1 MHLSKPIR
9 WNSLYTQWM
18 ENLMLKKLITLF
30 KLGRK
35 IAKSDILNITSK
47 FQEPPIAVKILFKI
61 LSFSFSPKRQIH
73 TQKDEGERLSSS
85 LESMGTTFIKL
96 GQFLATR
103 PDIIGEELSEKLE
116 NLQDRLPP
124 FSLNQTKEIIKND
137 LGDDTYNS
145 IINLSEPVAAASIAQ
160 VHKAQINDGGT
171 LKDVAIKILRPN
183 IKKMFNEEIDA
194 MMLFAFLVESFIK
207 KTKRLKL
214 VEVVFLL
221 KEITNLEM
229 DLRFEAAAANE
240 YAENTI
246 NDVGFKVP
254 QIYWNF
260 TSENVMT
267 LDWVDGISIRETI
280 ELKKRN
286 FNTEKIAE
294 NIIQNFLRHAV
305 RDGFFHADMHQG
317 NIFIDNN
324 GHIVPIDF
332 GIMGRLDKM
341 SKRFLAEILFGFIQR
356 DYRKVAE
363 VHLVAG
369 LVPKEVP
376 IDDLAQA
383 LRSIGEPIFGQAVK
397 DISGGKLLKQLF
409 DVTEKF
415 NMQTQPQLLMLQK
428 TMVVVE
434 GVARKL
440 NPNTNIWTTS
450 KPVLESWL
458 KETKDPITT
467 INETLQNTSEVIK
480 RLPEF
485 PEIMDKASQALTY
498 LASGQIP
505 PNSNSYTALNT
516 KKLEMT
522 AFRNRSII
530 GLLVLVIFGLLVF

>member
-1 MHLSKPIR
+1 MI
-9 WNSLYTQWM
+9 
-18 ENLMLKKLITLF
+18 KKIITLF

-35 IAKSDILNITSK
+35 VAKSDILSITSK
-47 FQEPPIAVKILFKI
+47 FQKPPLAIKVLFKI
-61 LSFSFSPKRQIH
+61 LSFSFSHKKEINLD
-73 TQKDEGERLSSS
+73 KDEGERLSDS

-103 PDIIGEELSEKLE
+103 PDIIGEDLSKKLE
-116 NLQDRLPP
+116 NLQDKLPP
-124 FSLNQTKEIIKND
+124 FSIIQAKEIVKND

-160 VHKAQINDGGT
+160 VHKAQINDNGT
-171 LKDVAIKILRPN
+171 IKDVAIKILRPE
-183 IKKMFNEEIDA
+183 IKKIFNEEIDA
-194 MMLFAFLVESFIK
+194 MMLFAFFIESFIK

-240 YAENTI
+240 YAENTK
-246 NDVGFKVP
+246 NDVGFRVP

-267 LDWVDGISIRETI
+267 LDWVDGVSIRETE
-280 ELKKRN
+280 ELKKQN
-286 FNTEKIAE
+286 LNTEKIAE
-294 NIIQNFLRHAV
+294 DIIQNFLRHAV

-317 NIFIDNN
+317 NIFINNN
-324 GHIVPIDF
+324 GDIVPIDF

-363 VHLVAG
+363 VHLIAG
-369 LVPKEVP
+369 LVPKHVP

-397 DISGGKLLKQLF
+397 NISGGKLLKQLF

-450 KPVLESWL
+450 KPVLENWL
-458 KETKDPITT
+458 KETKDPMTT
-467 INETLQNTSEVIK
+467 INETLKNTSEVIK

-485 PEIMDKASQALTY
+485 PEIMDKANQALTY

-505 PNSNSYTALNT
+505 QNSNSYTALNT
-516 KKLEMT
+516 KKSEMI
-522 AFRNRSII
+522 AFRNQSII
-530 GLLVLVIFGLLVF
+530 GLLILVIFGLLVF

>member
-1 MHLSKPIR
+1 MI
-9 WNSLYTQWM
+9 
-18 ENLMLKKLITLF
+18 KKFIILF

-35 IAKSDILNITSK
+35 VAKSDILNIISK
-47 FQEPPIAVKILFKI
+47 FQEPPLAVRILFKI
-61 LSFSFSPKRQIH
+61 LSFSFTPKKPASFN
-73 TQKDEGERLSSS
+73 KDEGERLSNS

-103 PDIIGEELSEKLE
+103 PDIIGEELSKKLE
-116 NLQDRLPP
+116 NLQDKLPP
-124 FSLNQTKEIIKND
+124 FSLIEAKEIIKND
-137 LGDDTYNS
+137 LGEDSYNS

-160 VHKAQINDGGT
+160 VHKAQINDDGT
-171 LKDVAIKILRPN
+171 IKDVAIKILRPN
-183 IKKMFNEEIDA
+183 IKKIFNEEIDA
-194 MMLFAFLVESFIK
+194 MILFAFLIESFIK

-214 VEVVFLL
+214 IEVVFLL

-240 YAENTI
+240 YAENTK

-267 LDWVDGISIRETI
+267 LDWVEGISIRETE

-294 NIIQNFLRHAV
+294 DIIQNFLRHAV

-317 NIFIDNN
+317 NIFIDND
-324 GHIVPIDF
+324 GQIVPIDF

-363 VHLVAG
+363 VHLIAG

-383 LRSIGEPIFGQAVK
+383 LRSIGEPIFGQSVK
-397 DISGGKLLKQLF
+397 DISGGKLI
-409 DVTEKF
+409 
-415 NMQTQPQLLMLQK
+415 K
-428 TMVVVE
+428 T
-434 GVARKL
+434 
-440 NPNTNIWTTS
+440 
-450 KPVLESWL
+450 
-458 KETKDPITT
+458 
-467 INETLQNTSEVIK
+467 
-480 RLPEF
+480 
-485 PEIMDKASQALTY
+485 
-498 LASGQIP
+498 
-505 PNSNSYTALNT
+505 
-516 KKLEMT
+516 
-522 AFRNRSII
+522 II
-530 GLLVLVIFGLLVF
+530 

>member
-1 MHLSKPIR
+1 MV
-9 WNSLYTQWM
+9 
-18 ENLMLKKLITLF
+18 KKLIILF

-35 IAKSDILNITSK
+35 VAKSDILNIVSK
-47 FQEPPIAVKILFKI
+47 FQEPPLAIRIIFKI
-61 LSFSFSPKRQIH
+61 LSFSFF
-73 TQKDEGERLSSS
+73 QKKIVDIKIDEGERLSNS

-103 PDIIGEELSEKLE
+103 PDIIGDELSKKLE
-116 NLQDRLPP
+116 TLQDRLPP
-124 FSLNQTKEIIKND
+124 FPINQAKQIIKND
-137 LGDDTYNS
+137 LGQDTYNS
-145 IINLSEPVAAASIAQ
+145 ILNLSEPVAAASIAQ
-160 VHKAQINDGGT
+160 VHKAQINDNGT
-171 LKDVAIKILRPN
+171 IKDVAIKILRPN
-183 IKKMFNEEIDA
+183 IKKIFNEEIDA
-194 MMLFAFLVESFIK
+194 MMLFAFLIESIVK

-240 YAENTI
+240 YAENTK
-246 NDVGFKVP
+246 NDVGFRVP
-254 QIYWNF
+254 EIFWNY

-267 LDWVDGISIRETI
+267 LDWVEGISIRETS
-280 ELKKRN
+280 ELKERK
-286 FNTEKIAE
+286 FNTKKIAE
-294 NIIQNFLRHAV
+294 DIIQNFLRHAV

-317 NIFIDNN
+317 NIFIDEN

-332 GIMGRLDKM
+332 GIMGRLDKL

-356 DYRKVAE
+356 DYKKVAE
-363 VHLVAG
+363 VHLAAG

-376 IDDLAQA
+376 INDLAQA

-440 NPNTNIWTTS
+440 NPDTNIWTTS
-450 KPVLESWL
+450 KPVLENWL
-458 KETKDPITT
+458 KETKDPMTT
-467 INETLQNTSEVIK
+467 INETIQNTSEVIK

-485 PEIMDKASQALTY
+485 PQIMDKANQALTY

-505 PNSNSYTALNT
+505 NNSNSYNALNT
-516 KKLEMT
+516 KKSEMI
-522 AFRNRSII
+522 AFRNQSII
-530 GLLVLVIFGLLVF
+530 GFLVLVIFGLLVF

>member
-1 MHLSKPIR
+1 MI
-9 WNSLYTQWM
+9 
-18 ENLMLKKLITLF
+18 KKLITLF

-35 IAKSDILNITSK
+35 VAKSDILDITSK
-47 FQEPPIAVKILFKI
+47 FQQPPLFIKILFKI
-61 LSFSFSPKRQIH
+61 LSFSFSSRNN
-73 TQKDEGERLSSS
+73 TQENNNEGERLSKS
-85 LESMGTTFIKL
+85 LELMGTTFIKL

-103 PDIIGEELSEKLE
+103 PDIIGESLSKELE

-124 FSLNQTKEIIKND
+124 FSLNQAKKIIKDD
-137 LGDDTYNS
+137 LGINTYNS
-145 IINLSEPVAAASIAQ
+145 IIDLSEPVAAASIAQ
-160 VHKAQINDGGT
+160 VHKAKIDDNGII
-171 LKDVAIKILRPN
+171 KDVAIKILRPD
-183 IKKMFNEEIDA
+183 IKKIFNDEIDA
-194 MMLFAFLVESFIK
+194 IMLFAFLVESLIK

-240 YAENTI
+240 YAENTK
-246 NDVGFKVP
+246 NDIGFNVP
-254 QIYWNF
+254 KIYWNY

-267 LDWVDGISIRETI
+267 LDWVEGISIRETD
-280 ELKKRN
+280 ELKKRDV
-286 FNTEKIAE
+286 NTKKLAE
-294 NIIQNFLRHAV
+294 DIIQNFLRHAV

-317 NIFIDNN
+317 NILIDND

-356 DYRKVAE
+356 DYKKVAE
-363 VHLVAG
+363 VHLIAG
-369 LVPKEVP
+369 LVPKDVP
-376 IDDLAQA
+376 INDLAQA

-440 NPNTNIWTTS
+440 NPETNIWTTS
-450 KPVLESWL
+450 KPILENWL
-458 KETKDPITT
+458 KETKNPMTT
-467 INETLQNTSEVIK
+467 INETINSTSEVIK

-485 PEIMDKASQALTY
+485 PEIMDKANQALTF

-505 PNSNSYTALNT
+505 QNSNSYNALSD
-516 KKLEMT
+516 KRSEMVT
-522 AFRNRSII
+522 FRNQSII
-530 GLLVLVIFGLLVF
+530 GFLLLVILGLLVF

>member
-1 MHLSKPIR
+1 MI
-9 WNSLYTQWM
+9 
-18 ENLMLKKLITLF
+18 KKLITLF

-35 IAKSDILNITSK
+35 VAKSDILNIISK
-47 FQEPPIAVKILFKI
+47 FQEPPLIVKILFKI
-61 LSFSFSPKRQIH
+61 LSFSLSSTNQ
-73 TQKDEGERLSSS
+73 TNVNKDEGERLSST

-103 PDIIGEELSEKLE
+103 PDIIGEELSKKLE
-116 NLQDRLPP
+116 NLQDKLPP
-124 FSLNQTKEIIKND
+124 FSLIEAKNIIKND
-137 LGDDTYNS
+137 LGIDTYNS

-160 VHKAQINDGGT
+160 VHKAQINDDGVI
-171 LKDVAIKILRPN
+171 KDVAIKILRPN
-183 IKKMFNEEIDA
+183 IKKIFNEEIDA
-194 MMLFAFLVESFIK
+194 MMLFVFFIESIIK

-240 YAENTI
+240 YAENTK
-246 NDVGFKVP
+246 NDVGFRVP

-267 LDWVDGISIRETI
+267 LDWVDGVSIRENE

-286 FNTEKIAE
+286 LNTKKIAE
-294 NIIQNFLRHAV
+294 DIIQNFLRHAV

-317 NIFIDNN
+317 NIFIDND
-324 GHIVPIDF
+324 GQIVPIDF

-363 VHLVAG
+363 VHLIAG
-369 LVPKEVP
+369 LVPKDVP

-440 NPNTNIWTTS
+440 NPDTNIWTTS

-467 INETLQNTSEVIK
+467 FNETLQNTSEVIK

-485 PEIMDKASQALTY
+485 PEIMDKANQALTY

-505 PNSNSYTALNT
+505 QNSNSYSALNN
-516 KKLEMT
+516 KKIEMT
-522 AFRNRSII
+522 AFRNQSII
-530 GLLVLVIFGLLVF
+530 GLLVLVIFSLLVF

>member
-1 MHLSKPIR
+1 MI
-9 WNSLYTQWM
+9 
-18 ENLMLKKLITLF
+18 KKLITLF

-35 IAKSDILNITSK
+35 VAKSDILNVLSK
-47 FQEPPIAVKILFKI
+47 FHQPPLVIKILFKI
-61 LSFSFSPKRQIH
+61 LSFSFTSKNKAYLD
-73 TQKDEGERLSSS
+73 KDEGDRLSAS

-103 PDIIGEELSEKLE
+103 PDIIGEELSKKLE
-116 NLQDRLPP
+116 NLQDKLPP
-124 FSLNQTKEIIKND
+124 FPLIHAKEIIKND
-137 LGDDTYNS
+137 LGKVTYDS
-145 IINLSEPVAAASIAQ
+145 IINLSNPVAAASIAQ
-160 VHKAQINDGGT
+160 VHKAQINDSGT
-171 LKDVAIKILRPN
+171 IKDVAIKILRPN
-183 IKKMFNEEIDA
+183 IKKIFNEEIDA
-194 MMLFAFLVESFIK
+194 IMLFAFLIESFIK

-214 VEVVFLL
+214 IEVVFLL

-240 YAENTI
+240 YAENTK
-246 NDVGFKVP
+246 NDLGFRVP

-267 LDWVDGISIRETI
+267 LDWVDGVSIRETE
-280 ELKKRN
+280 ELKNRN
-286 FNTEKIAE
+286 LNTEKIAE
-294 NIIQNFLRHAV
+294 DIIQNFLRHAV

-341 SKRFLAEILFGFIQR
+341 NKRFLAEILFGFIQR

-363 VHLVAG
+363 VHLIAG

-450 KPVLESWL
+450 KPVLENWL
-458 KETKDPITT
+458 KQTKDPITT
-467 INETLQNTSEVIK
+467 ISETIQNTSEVIK

-485 PEIMDKASQALTY
+485 PKIMDKANQALTY

-505 PNSNSYTALNT
+505 QDSNSFTALNT
-516 KKLEMT
+516 KKLEMI
-522 AFRNRSII
+522 AFRNQSII
-530 GLLVLVIFGLLVF
+530 GILILVIFGLLVF

>member
-1 MHLSKPIR
+1 
-9 WNSLYTQWM
+9 
-18 ENLMLKKLITLF
+18 MLRKIITLF

-35 IAKSDILNITSK
+35 VAKSDILNIISK
-47 FQEPPIAVKILFKI
+47 FQEPPVAINILFKI
-61 LSFSFSPKRQIH
+61 LSFSFSQKKHIDSK
-73 TQKDEGERLSSS
+73 KDEGERLSSS
-85 LESMGTTFIKL
+85 LEAMGTTFIKL

-103 PDIIGEELSEKLE
+103 PDIIGEELSKKLE
-116 NLQDRLPP
+116 NLQDKLPP
-124 FSLNQTKEIIKND
+124 FSLMQAKEIIKND
-137 LGDDTYNS
+137 LGKDTYNS

-160 VHKAQINDGGT
+160 VHKAQINDEGT
-171 LKDVAIKILRPN
+171 IKDVAIKILRPD
-183 IKKMFNEEIDA
+183 IKKIFNEEIDA
-194 MMLFAFLVESFIK
+194 MMLFAFLIESFVK

-240 YAENTI
+240 YAENTK
-246 NDVGFKVP
+246 NDIGFKVP
-254 QIYWNF
+254 KIYWNF
-260 TSENVMT
+260 TSESVMT
-267 LDWVDGISIRETI
+267 LDWVDGVSIRETE

-286 FNTEKIAE
+286 LNTKKIAE
-294 NIIQNFLRHAV
+294 DIIQNFLRHAV

-317 NIFIDNN
+317 NIFIDRD
-324 GHIVPIDF
+324 GYIVPIDF
-332 GIMGRLDKM
+332 GIMGRLDKL

-363 VHLVAG
+363 VHLIAG
-369 LVPKEVP
+369 LVPKGVP

-415 NMQTQPQLLMLQK
+415 DMQTQPQLLMLQK

-450 KPVLESWL
+450 KPVLENWL

-467 INETLQNTSEVIK
+467 FNETLQTTSEVIK

-485 PEIMDKASQALTY
+485 PEIMDKANQALTY

-505 PNSNSYTALNT
+505 QNTNSYTALNT
-516 KKLEMT
+516 KKAEMT
-522 AFRNRSII
+522 AFRNQSFI
-530 GLLVLVIFGLLVF
+530 GLLVLVILGLLVF

>member
-1 MHLSKPIR
+1 
-9 WNSLYTQWM
+9 
-18 ENLMLKKLITLF
+18 MLKKLITLL

-35 IAKSDILNITSK
+35 VAKSDIIKIISK
-47 FQEPPIAVKILFKI
+47 FEEPPLTIKILFKI
-61 LSFSFSPKRQIH
+61 LSFSLVNKEQTNLI
-73 TQKDEGERLSSS
+73 KDEGERLSNT

-103 PDIIGEELSEKLE
+103 PDIIGDELSKKLE
-116 NLQDRLPP
+116 NLQDKLPP
-124 FSLNQTKEIIKND
+124 FSTKDAKDIIKKD
-137 LGDDTYNS
+137 LGEDTFNS

-160 VHKAQINDGGT
+160 VHKAKIDDNGT
-171 LKDVAIKILRPN
+171 IKDVAIKILRPN
-183 IKKMFNEEIDA
+183 IKKIFNEEIDA
-194 MMLFAFLVESFIK
+194 IMLFAFLVESLIK

-240 YAENTI
+240 YAENTK
-246 NDVGFKVP
+246 NDVGFRVP

-267 LDWVDGISIRETI
+267 LDWVDGVSIRETE
-280 ELKKRN
+280 ELKKLN
-286 FNTEKIAE
+286 INTNKIAE
-294 NIIQNFLRHAV
+294 DVIQNFLRHAV

-317 NIFIDNN
+317 NIFVDTN
-324 GHIVPIDF
+324 GQIVPIDF

-356 DYRKVAE
+356 DYKKVAE

-409 DVTEKF
+409 NVTEKF

-440 NPNTNIWTTS
+440 NPDTNIWTTS
-450 KPVLESWL
+450 KPVLENWL
-458 KETKDPITT
+458 RETKDPLNT
-467 INETLQNTSEVIK
+467 ISKTLQDTSEVIK

-485 PEIMDKASQALTY
+485 PEIMDKANQALTY

-505 PNSNSYTALNT
+505 QSSNSYTALNN
-516 KKLEMT
+516 KRSEMI
-522 AFRNRSII
+522 AFRNQSLIGLLVVVII
-530 GLLVLVIFGLLVF
+530 GLLVF